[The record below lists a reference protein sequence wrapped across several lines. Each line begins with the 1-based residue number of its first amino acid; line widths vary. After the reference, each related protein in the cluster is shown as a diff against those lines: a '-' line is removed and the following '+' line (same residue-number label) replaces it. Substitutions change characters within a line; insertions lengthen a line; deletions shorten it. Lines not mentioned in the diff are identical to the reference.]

1 MKTYH
6 VPVMLAEVLENLNLK
21 LGGRYIDCNLGGGGH
36 TKEILRRGGKV
47 LGIDVDP
54 EAIAEMERWFN
65 AADKE
70 EDNLLL
76 DPSLRWDDTE
86 ALPSPNLT
94 AVQGNFADIGRI
106 AAENNFGEVD
116 GILFDLGLSSHQLE
130 TSERG
135 FSFVSDAPLD
145 MRMSPDLQV
154 TAADLVNGLNVG
166 ELAELFDKYGE
177 EKFAR
182 PIARAIVERR
192 AAKPIGSTKEL
203 SEIIQSARPRGVKD
217 HIHPSTRVFQA
228 LRIAVNDELN
238 ALEAALPQSVEL
250 LRPGGRLAV
259 ISFHSLEDRI
269 VKNFMK
275 EKEKVG
281 LIKVVTDKPLVPSNQ
296 EIVVNPR
303 ARSAK
308 MRVAEKINLKVA
320 I

>member
-1 MKTYH
+1 M
-6 VPVMLAEVLENLNLK
+6 
-21 LGGRYIDCNLGGGGH
+21 
-36 TKEILRRGGKV
+36 
-47 LGIDVDP
+47 
-54 EAIAEMERWFN
+54 
-65 AADKE
+65 
-70 EDNLLL
+70 
-76 DPSLRWDDTE
+76 
-86 ALPSPNLT
+86 
-94 AVQGNFADIGRI
+94 
-106 AAENNFGEVD
+106 
-116 GILFDLGLSSHQLE
+116 
-130 TSERG
+130 
-135 FSFVSDAPLD
+135 
-145 MRMSPDLQV
+145 
-154 TAADLVNGLNVG
+154 
-166 ELAELFDKYGE
+166 
-177 EKFAR
+177 
-182 PIARAIVERR
+182 
-192 AAKPIGSTKEL
+192 
-203 SEIIQSARPRGVKD
+203 KD